1 MSAEEQNVEEAV
13 PVATA
18 GEEQTT
24 GEVVEEGETT
34 AEEQG
39 GSRECLQL
47 CALINQCTTAKTFAA
62 TDDGGEGK
70 EGGGVSEAVV
80 QEGEEGAGDEEATE
94 DGGETKVEEPG
105 EDGTVRDEREEPTEG
120 AGETPE
126 EGEAGTEAEKSIEEG
141 EVSANVHV
149 FETHSSVLHFC
160 IWYFVDI
167 PRVKR
172 ERRQWEMEKKKKY
185 MKVRRWRRQK
195 RLQLKRQQVM
205 ILPQL

>member
-18 GEEQTT
+18 GEEQTIR
-24 GEVVEEGETT
+24 EVVEEGETT

-105 EDGTVRDEREEPTEG
+105 EDGTVRDEGEEPTEGAGETPEEGEAGTEG

-126 EGEAGTEAEKSIEEG
+126 EGEAGTEAEKSIE
-141 EVSANVHV
+141 VSANV
-149 FETHSSVLHFC
+149 
-160 IWYFVDI
+160 
-167 PRVKR
+167 
-172 ERRQWEMEKKKKY
+172 
-185 MKVRRWRRQK
+185 
-195 RLQLKRQQVM
+195 LKHQISTFSEHISGIASFFAFR
-205 ILPQL
+205 